1 MIFQS
6 SHSELLENREAI
18 INSDI
23 CIVGAGPA
31 GITLAN
37 QLSKNNSI
45 KITVVDGDINFN
57 LKNQKLN
64 RAALVQIILIKIILL
79 SLE

>member
-45 KITVVDGDINFN
+45 KITVVKSGDINFN
-57 LKNQKLN
+57 LK
-64 RAALVQIILIKIILL
+64 IKN
-79 SLE
+79 